1 MSAIDRRMLSMSIS
15 HRPSKRISTHL
26 CAPTGSIRRMRSWSG
41 RWRWLL
47 PVVLLAFLAH
57 AETLGYWFVAS
68 DTLPLIETSR
78 ATDLAGFAAL
88 FAQPLMAGS
97 DFTATALFYRPI
109 STLSYA
115 IDYAVWGLNPFGYHL
130 TNVLLHMIAA
140 ALVAVCTARITR
152 RRAVG
157 ALAGALFAVHPVGV
171 EVVPVTA
178 RRQDTLL
185 TIFLLAALILF
196 IRWYRATPPDERLPW
211 RWTSHRGLVGA
222 LVAYALAIGAKET
235 ALVVPVLAIVWVLL
249 DRDGDRDSNRPTE
262 IIRNLAGT
270 IGPFVAVTAL
280 YLAVRISVLGGLG
293 GYELS
298 TSATLIDRLLFG
310 VKYLLWL
317 FVPQNAAVELPALR
331 SVGVPSLVV
340 GVAVVLVVGA
350 VAVMT
355 LLRRGYFHHGRFRS
369 LRALSPVASVVGFAG
384 IPLVLAGE
392 SLGSVALPAVG
403 DPLGGYL
410 VGLLFVGACLAGLA
424 TALFADGITI
434 DGSRRR
440 QLAFFA
446 CWILVPVVLL
456 GTRGFVASKPFT
468 FGFGMRNAYL
478 ATAPAMAALALL
490 VVPALERV
498 ISAARSALGGDH
510 AVTPPIGDVARIAIV
525 LLLLVPVIGASPL
538 LYAGDDWRS
547 AGALNERSLSG
558 LADTIDD
565 APGDEPIYVASFPN
579 EFDAGD
585 RSAPHAQSVTPL
597 RPYSVEAWLSLT
609 DTADTQ
615 VRLVRSATVSDLP
628 ELAFHAEARERATLV
643 WVQRATDH
651 ETATKTR
658 TPGPVIDE

>member
-1 MSAIDRRMLSMSIS
+1 
-15 HRPSKRISTHL
+15 
-26 CAPTGSIRRMRSWSG
+26 MRSWSG

-47 PVVLLAFLAH
+47 PVVSLAFLAH

-78 ATDLAGFAAL
+78 ATDPAGFAAL

-115 IDYAVWGLNPFGYHL
+115 IDYAVWGLNPVGYHL
-130 TNVLLHMIAA
+130 TNVLLHTIAA
-140 ALVAVCTARITR
+140 GLVAVCAARITR

-157 ALAGALFAVHPVGV
+157 ALAGALFAIHPVSA

-185 TIFLLAALILF
+185 TIFVLAALTLF
-196 IRWYRATPPDERLPW
+196 VRWYRATPPDERLPW
-211 RWTSHRGLVGA
+211 EWTSHRGLVGA

-249 DRDGDRDSNRPTE
+249 DRDSDRPTR
-262 IIRNLAGT
+262 IVRTLVGT

-280 YLAVRISVLGGLG
+280 YLAVRIAVLGGLG
-293 GYELS
+293 GYAVP
-298 TSATLIDRLLFG
+298 TSATLADRLLFG

-317 FVPQNAAVELPALR
+317 FVPQNAVVELPALR
-331 SVGVPSLVV
+331 SVGVPSLVI
-340 GVAVVLVVGA
+340 VAIVLIVGA

-355 LLRRGYFHHGRFRS
+355 LLRRGYFHRGRFRS
-369 LRALSPVASVVGFAG
+369 LRALTPVASVVGFAG

-392 SLGSVALPAVG
+392 SLGSVALPAVA
-403 DPLGGYL
+403 DPLGSYL
-410 VGLLFVGACLAGLA
+410 AGLLFVGACLAGLA
-424 TALFADGITI
+424 TALFADSIVI
-434 DGSRRR
+434 DGLRCR

-446 CWILVPVVLL
+446 CWILVPIVLL

-468 FGFGMRNAYL
+468 FGFGIRNAYL
-478 ATAPAMAALALL
+478 ATAPAMAALALV

-498 ISAARSALGGDH
+498 ISAARSTLGSDHTVALP
-510 AVTPPIGDVARIAIV
+510 TGDVARIAVV
-525 LLLLVPVIGASPL
+525 LLLLVPVVSASPL
-538 LYAGDDWRS
+538 LYAGDSWRS

-579 EFDAGD
+579 AFDAGEQ
-585 RSAPHAQSVTPL
+585 SSPHAQSVTPL

-615 VRLVRSATVSDLP
+615 VRFVRPAAVSDLP
-628 ELAFHAEARERATLV
+628 KLDFHAEVRERATLV
-643 WVQRATDH
+643 WVRRATDR
-651 ETATKTR
+651 EATTKR
-658 TPGPVIDE
+658 STPGRVIDE

>member
-1 MSAIDRRMLSMSIS
+1 
-15 HRPSKRISTHL
+15 
-26 CAPTGSIRRMRSWSG
+26 MRSWSG
-41 RWRWLL
+41 RWWLL

-78 ATDLAGFAAL
+78 ATDPAAFVSL

-115 IDYAVWGLNPFGYHL
+115 IDYAVWGLNPVGYHL
-130 TNVLLHMIAA
+130 TNVLLHTIAA

-157 ALAGALFAVHPVGV
+157 ALAGALFAIHPVAA

-185 TIFLLAALILF
+185 TIFVLAALTLF
-196 IRWYRATPPDERLPW
+196 VRWYRATPPDERLPW
-211 RWTSHRGLVGA
+211 EWTSHRGLVGA

-235 ALVVPVLAIVWVLL
+235 ALVVPVLAAVWVLL
-249 DRDGDRDSNRPTE
+249 DRDSDRPTQ
-262 IIRNLAGT
+262 IVRTLIGT

-280 YLAVRISVLGGLG
+280 YLAVRIAVLGGLG
-293 GYELS
+293 GYAVP
-298 TSATLIDRLLFG
+298 TSATLADRLLFG

-317 FVPQNAAVELPALR
+317 FVPQNVAVELPALR

-340 GVAVVLVVGA
+340 GVAIVLVVGA
-350 VAVMT
+350 ITVMT
-355 LLRRGYFHHGRFRS
+355 LLRRGYFHRGRFRS
-369 LRALSPVASVVGFAG
+369 LRALTPVVSVVGFAG

-403 DPLGGYL
+403 APLGSYL

-424 TALFADGITI
+424 TALFADDIVI
-434 DGSRRR
+434 DGSQRR

-478 ATAPAMAALALL
+478 AIAPAMAALALL
-490 VVPALERV
+490 VVPALRRIV
-498 ISAARSALGGDH
+498 STARSALETDRTV
-510 AVTPPIGDVARIAIV
+510 APPIGDVARVAVV

-538 LYAGDDWRS
+538 LYAGDNWRS

-579 EFDAGD
+579 AFDGGEQ
-585 RSAPHAQSVTPL
+585 SAPHAQSVTPL

-615 VRLVRSATVSDLP
+615 VRFVRPATVADLP

-643 WVQRATDH
+643 WVQRATDR
-651 ETATKTR
+651 ER
-658 TPGPVIDE
+658 PQRRVPPVASSTSNHR